1 MMNNY
6 DEYYKYLNDIK
17 YQQKNVNNSIIEQDP
32 YEAFIK
38 GNLFN
43 NLYDQYK
50 NYQPAKL
57 NPKDEQEYAL
67 LMVQIYDFCAHELT
81 LYLDVNPNDQEAIR
95 LRTEYTNLAK
105 QALNEYESQY
115 KALNLSSSNLAAIP
129 WAWDTKKWP
138 WEGNE

>member
-1 MMNNY
+1 MNNY
-6 DEYYKYLNDIK
+6 NEYYNHLNDMN
-17 YQQKNVNNSIIEQDP
+17 YQQKKVDNSQIEQDP
-32 YEAFIK
+32 YTAYIR

-95 LRTEYTNLAK
+95 LRTEYSNLAK
-105 QALNEYESQY
+105 QALVQYESKY
-115 KALNLSSSNLAAIP
+115 SALNLSSDTLSAIP

-138 WEGNE
+138 WEGNK